1 LEFVI
6 FYNPK
11 GENRVAFVAGKKVGN
26 AVARNKAKRIL
37 RAHFVE
43 LSSQLN
49 NGTYLFVAKSKLL
62 ECSYEVRNNSLRSAL
77 KKLNA
82 LQINVRGKSIG

>member
-11 GENRVAFVAGKKVGN
+11 GEDRVAFVAGKKVGN
-26 AVARNKAKRIL
+26 AVARNRAKRIL
-37 RAHFVE
+37 RAHFIE
-43 LSSQLN
+43 LSRQLN
-49 NGTYLFVAKSKLL
+49 NGTYLFIAKPKLL
-62 ECSYEVRNNSLRSAL
+62 ECSYKIRDNSLKSAL

-82 LQINVRGKSIG
+82 LQIKV